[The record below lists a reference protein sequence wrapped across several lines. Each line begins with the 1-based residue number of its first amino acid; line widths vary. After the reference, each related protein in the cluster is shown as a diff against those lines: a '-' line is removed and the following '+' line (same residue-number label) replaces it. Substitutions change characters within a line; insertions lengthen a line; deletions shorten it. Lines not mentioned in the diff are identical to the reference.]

1 MDRALFKTLLIV
13 AALLLMALGL
23 MGGALPDRIVQ
34 PAGPTDLGLYADAV
48 QAARHPLTWY
58 ATVIAEQRA
67 QGYPLKP
74 FVAVRPP
81 ALSFLLAALPDVAA
95 RRIVLDLL
103 ALGVLV
109 AWAVRLK
116 AMLPPLGLGLAVLAL
131 ATGLAPILAGQ
142 AYLMHETW
150 AGLLI
155 ALSLAL
161 RRPPSRQS
169 AFGWSLAFGFAAAL
183 IRELAAP
190 YLLVMAVMALH
201 EHRRREALAWAGAL
215 IAFALMLGLHGWLVG
230 LHTLPTDRHSQ
241 GWLALGG
248 WPFVLHALQWNAV
261 LAAGPGWLAAVLVP
275 LALAGAAAS
284 GGRPGLTVLGYAC
297 ALLLFGRPENA
308 YWGLVL
314 TPLLPLGLVMLPKAL
329 ALRPGEA
336 RAWARAH

>member
-1 MDRALFKTLLIV
+1 M
-13 AALLLMALGL
+13 
-23 MGGALPDRIVQ
+23 
-34 PAGPTDLGLYADAV
+34 
-48 QAARHPLTWY
+48 
-58 ATVIAEQRA
+58 
-67 QGYPLKP
+67 KP

-81 ALSFLLAALPDVAA
+81 TLAFLLTALPDVAA
-95 RRIVLDLL
+95 RRIALDLL

-116 AMLPPLGLGLAVLAL
+116 AMLPPLGLGLAVFAV
-131 ATGLAPILAGQ
+131 ATGLMPVLAGQ

-161 RRPPSRQS
+161 RRPG
-169 AFGWSLAFGFAAAL
+169 AFGWSLAVGFAAVL

-190 YLLVMAVMALH
+190 YLVAMAVMALH
-201 EHRRREALAWAGAL
+201 ERRRGEALAWAGAL

-230 LHTLPTDRHSQ
+230 LNTLPTDRHSQ

-261 LAAGPGWLAAVLVP
+261 LAAGPGWLTAVLVP
-275 LALAGAAAS
+275 LALAGAAVS
-284 GGRPGLTVLGYAC
+284 GGRLGLVVLGYVA
-297 ALLLFGRPENA
+297 ALLVFGRPENA

-314 TPLLPLGLVMLPKAL
+314 TPLLPLGLVRLATAL
-329 ALRPGEA
+329 ARRPGEA
-336 RAWARAH
+336 RAWALAG